1 MTSTLHLIGLPHT
14 EFTDDYS
21 WCAFTSLHKTFA
33 TMMSR
38 FGGYEIIMYGGHNNE
53 AECTEHVKCHNSPKS
68 TNFFVPPWTQE
79 YFQPMN
85 DRVIAAMKKRI
96 KPGDLILLSMGVVQL
111 AIQNA
116 FPENISVEFCVG
128 YGGSTAP
135 ARVFPSEAWRHVL
148 LGKDAENVMVIRGM
162 SSHATIPHFLDPE
175 LFPKGN
181 GGDYLLFV
189 GRMGGLKGEQIA
201 IQTSEKTGIPLK
213 LVGPDCP
220 DYTGTYGEY
229 LGVVK
234 PKERAELMGGALAL
248 IAPSQFPEPFGLVVI
263 EAQMTG
269 TPVITTD
276 WGAFTETVE
285 QGVTGYRCNTMPEFV
300 NAALRLYEQYI
311 GTGMV
316 INRNSIRKRALR
328 LYSIDAVAPQYDNFF
343 KRLEYIYPAQFPNA

>member
-1 MTSTLHLIGLPHT
+1 MMT
-14 EFTDDYS
+14 
-21 WCAFTSLHKTFA
+21 
-33 TMMSR
+33 R
-38 FGGYEIIMYGGHNNE
+38 FGYEVILYAGHNNE
-53 AECTEHVKCHNSPKS
+53 AECAEHVKCHNSPKS
-68 TNFFVPPWTQE
+68 TDFFVPPWTQE

-85 DRVIAAMKKRI
+85 KRVIAAMRKRI

-111 AIQNA
+111 PIQNA

-128 YGGSTAP
+128 YGGSTSP

-148 LGKDAENVMVIRGM
+148 LGKDAKNVMVIRGM
-162 SSHATIPHFLDPE
+162 CSHVTIPHFLDPE

-201 IQTSEKTGIPLK
+201 IQVSQETGIPLK
-213 LVGPDCP
+213 LVGPDYHG
-220 DYTGTYGEY
+220 DYGEY

-248 IAPSQFPEPFGLVVI
+248 VAPSQFPEPFGLVAI
-263 EAQMTG
+263 EAQMCG

-285 QGVTGYRCNTMPEFV
+285 QGVTGYRCSIIPEFKDAV
-300 NAALRLYEQYI
+300 YRLHEQHI
-311 GTGMV
+311 GTV
-316 INRNSIRKRALR
+316 KVVDRDYIRRRALR
-328 LYSIDAVAPQYDNFF
+328 LYSIDAIAPQYDNFF
-343 KRLEYIYPAQFPNA
+343 KRLQYI

>member
-1 MTSTLHLIGLPHT
+1 MASTLHVVGLPHT
-14 EFTDDYS
+14 ETTDDFS
-21 WCAFTSLHKTFA
+21 WCAFTSLHVAFCK
-33 TMMSR
+33 MMTR
-38 FGGYEIIMYGGHNNE
+38 FGYEVILYAGHNNE
-53 AECTEHVKCHNSPKS
+53 AECAEHVKCHNSPKS
-68 TNFFVPPWTQE
+68 TDFFVPPWTQE

-111 AIQNA
+111 PIQNA
-116 FPENISVEFCVG
+116 FPDNISVEFCVG

-135 ARVFPSEAWRHVL
+135 ARVFPSWAWLHVMKGHAAGL
-148 LGKDAENVMVIRGM
+148 RQENIMTLRGG
-162 SSHATIPHFLDPE
+162 ATDIAIPHFLDPE

-189 GRMGGLKGEQIA
+189 GRMGGMKGEQVA
-201 IQTSEKTGIPLK
+201 IQVSQETGIPLK
-213 LVGPDCP
+213 LVGPDYHG
-220 DYTGTYGEY
+220 DYGEY

-263 EAQMTG
+263 EAQMCG

-285 QGVTGYRCNTMPEFV
+285 QNVTGYRCAHVKEFV
-300 NAALRLYEQYI
+300 NAVLRLHEQYI
-311 GTGMV
+311 GTGKV
-316 INRNSIRKRALR
+316 IDREYIRQRALR
-328 LYSIDAVAPQYDNFF
+328 LYSIDAVAPQYDAFF
-343 KRLEYIYPAQFPNA
+343 KRLEYIYPDKF